1 MDAIMKNIVDEN
13 DRVIYAA
20 FLRGINVG
28 GNTLIKMEDLRKA
41 FESYGYRDVKTVL
54 ASGNVLFSAPKENT
68 TSLSKNIASRLKE
81 TFQHDILVIVRS
93 IDELRGLDAQQPFK
107 DIEITPQTKL
117 FVTFISEN
125 KKHREISSSSP
136 HDGFQILQISD
147 DTICSVLD
155 YQRGIDAVFL
165 MSTIE
170 KEFGKNVTT
179 RSWNTVTRLL
189 KIYGKN

>member
-1 MDAIMKNIVDEN
+1 MKNIVAEN

-54 ASGNVLFSAPKENT
+54 ASGNVLFSAPEENT
-68 TSLSKNIASRLKE
+68 TALSKSIALKLKE
-81 TFQHDILVIVRS
+81 TFKHDILVIVRS
-93 IDELRGLDAQQPFK
+93 IGELRELDARQPFK
-107 DIEITPQTKL
+107 DIEITPRTRL

-125 KKHREISSSSP
+125 KNQHDTSSP
-136 HDGFQILQISD
+136 SMNDGFQIIRISD

-155 YQRGIDAVFL
+155 YQPGVDAVL
-165 MSTIE
+165 MMSKIE
-170 KEFGKNVTT
+170 KEFGKKVTT
-179 RSWNTVTRLL
+179 RSWNTIIRLL
-189 KIYGKN
+189 KIGNK

>member
-1 MDAIMKNIVDEN
+1 MKDIVAEN

-41 FESYGYRDVKTVL
+41 FESYGYRDVKTLL
-54 ASGNVLFSAPKENT
+54 ASGNVLFTAPEENT
-68 TSLSKNIASRLKE
+68 TALSRNIASKLKE

-93 IDELRGLDAQQPFK
+93 MEELREIDARQPFK

-125 KKHREISSSSP
+125 KDHQDISINSM
-136 HDGFQILQISD
+136 HDGFQTIRISD

-155 YQRGIDAVFL
+155 YRPGVDAVLL
-165 MSTIE
+165 MSKIE
-170 KEFGKNVTT
+170 KEFGKKVTT
-179 RSWNTVTRLL
+179 RSWNTIIRLL
-189 KIYGKN
+189 KMGKK

>member
-1 MDAIMKNIVDEN
+1 MKNIIPEKDQI
-13 DRVIYAA
+13 IYAA
-20 FLRGINVG
+20 FLRGVNVG
-28 GNTLIKMEDLRKA
+28 GNTRIKMEDLRKA

-54 ASGNVLFSAPKENT
+54 ASGNVLFSAPEENMIA
-68 TSLSKNIASRLKE
+68 LSRNIALKLKE
-81 TFQHDILVIVRS
+81 TFKHDIPVIVRS
-93 IDELRGLDAQQPFK
+93 VEELRELDARQPFK
-107 DIEITPQTKL
+107 DMEITPKTKL

-125 KKHREISSSSP
+125 KEHREISSSSQ
-136 HDGFQILQISD
+136 HDGFQILQISE

-155 YQRGIDAVFL
+155 YRPGIDAVLL

-170 KEFGKNVTT
+170 KEFGKKATT